1 VNGGRTLIL
10 GLTFKENCPDLR
22 NTRVTDIV
30 GELESYGIQVDVW
43 DPWVNAAE
51 AEHEYGIR
59 PIPQPESGVY
69 DSMILA
75 VAHREFAELGAEQ
88 IREFGVPGA
97 VLFDV
102 KYLFPGSATDGRL

>member
-1 VNGGRTLIL
+1 M
-10 GLTFKENCPDLR
+10 
-22 NTRVTDIV
+22 
-30 GELESYGIQVDVW
+30 W
-43 DPWVNAAE
+43 DPWVSVAE

-75 VAHREFAELGAEQ
+75 VAHRQFAELGADR
-88 IREFGVPGA
+88 IREFGAPDA

-102 KYLFPGSATDGRL
+102 KYLFPATATDGRL